1 MKINLFIFFS
11 TSILFFQTV
20 TAQQGCNQA
29 LDAAQELFTQGIIE
43 DIPQL
48 LIPCIDSGFN
58 SQQRIEAYQLLT
70 LSYIFD
76 DNQIAAERVMLEFL
90 NRYPQYKLNGDEPF
104 EFTHLFEQFK
114 VIPAWS
120 IGGGAGMN
128 LSMVNVSEPF
138 GVHNLNQSSASFD
151 SYGTGLNVSFRVH
164 RYLANNL
171 EWIGELQLRQ
181 NRFTYNNTTFDF
193 LRTSFTER
201 QTVLELPLSISYTF
215 FQTSNFRPFLR
226 LGIAPAFTLRSIGTF
241 ENEYLDN
248 SHFDQTGADVDILDF
263 RNRFHLNAI
272 AAGGIRL
279 NLGAG
284 YLNVDVAYYAGAFNQ
299 VNEET
304 RMSESSE
311 PLFRYF
317 YIDDDFTLNN
327 LVISASYVVPF
338 YKAKKQSSLP

>member
-1 MKINLFIFFS
+1 MKIKILIFFS
-11 TSILFFQTV
+11 ACILLV
-20 TAQQGCNQA
+20 ESVNAQQGCDQA

-48 LIPCIDSGFN
+48 LRPCIDSGFN
-58 SQQRIEAYQLLT
+58 SPQRIEAYQLLT

-76 DNQIAAERVMLEFL
+76 DNQIAAELVMLEFL
-90 NRYPQYKLNGDEPF
+90 NRYPQYTLRGDEPF

-128 LSMVNVSEPF
+128 LSIVNVSEPY
-138 GVHNLNQSSASFD
+138 GVHNLNESAATFD
-151 SYGTGLNVSFRVH
+151 PYGTGVNVSFRVH
-164 RYLANNL
+164 RYLAGNL
-171 EWIGELQLRQ
+171 EWISELQVRQ
-181 NRFTYNNTTFDF
+181 NRFTYTNTTFDF

-201 QTVLELPLSISYTF
+201 QTIIELPLSISYTF
-215 FQTSNFRPFLR
+215 FQTSDFRPFLR
-226 LGIAPAFTLRSIGTF
+226 VGLAPAFTIRSVGTF

-272 AAGGIRL
+272 AAGGIQV

-284 YLNVDVAYYAGAFNQ
+284 YLNFDIAYYAGAFNQ
-299 VNEET
+299 VDEKT
-304 RMSESSE
+304 RMSENSE

-317 YIDDDFTLNN
+317 YIDDNFTLNN
-327 LVISASYVVPF
+327 MVISASYVVPF
-338 YKAKKQSSLP
+338 YKAKKQSTLP